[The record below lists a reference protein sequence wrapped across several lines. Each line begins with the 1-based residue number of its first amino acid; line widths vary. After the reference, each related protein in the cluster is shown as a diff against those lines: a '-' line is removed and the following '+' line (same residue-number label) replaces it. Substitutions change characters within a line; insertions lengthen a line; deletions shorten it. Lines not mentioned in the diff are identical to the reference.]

1 MTKDE
6 LIERYKWKKERWF
19 KVWNIDEIIKD
30 LTSLQEPTEIVVEDR
45 CKDCGLKYEY
55 CKCNMKYMQNKFM

>member
-19 KVWNIDEIIKD
+19 KVWNIDVFKK
-30 LTSLQEPTEIVVEDR
+30 LF
-45 CKDCGLKYEY
+45 K
-55 CKCNMKYMQNKFM
+55 